1 MSSQRMMETMLSAR
15 SGGKLTAREP
25 LDKSGTFAGSS
36 SSSSSSKKVKPKGP
50 SSARSDTS
58 VLPNPWEDAQMTHQV
73 CVMD

>member
-1 MSSQRMMETMLSAR
+1 MSSQRMVETMLSAR

-25 LDKSGTFAGSS
+25 LDKSGTFAGS